1 MSEPEQSAVPTAAML
16 VIGDEI
22 LSGRTQD
29 SNFAYLAKFL
39 AALGIDLREGRI
51 VADDEAGIVAA
62 ITALRARYD
71 YVFTSGGIGPTH
83 DDITTDAVAKAFST
97 PVSVHPEAFA
107 QLAGRYAPGEF
118 TPARQRMA
126 RIPEGA
132 LLIRNS
138 VSVAPGFQ
146 LANVFVMAGVPMIF
160 RAMLE
165 DVAPR
170 LRRGSLVRAV
180 TIRASVG
187 EGRIADALRA
197 LQGNHKDVVI
207 GSYPYFREDGY
218 GVQLVARG
226 RNLAAV
232 EAAAMAIELMLVE
245 AGVASERLSG

>member
-1 MSEPEQSAVPTAAML
+1 MSDPEQSPAPSAAML

-51 VADDEAGIVAA
+51 VADDEAGIIAA
-62 ITALRARYD
+62 ITALRGSYD

-83 DDITTDAVAKAFST
+83 DDITTDAVAKAFAT

-107 QLAGRYAPGEF
+107 RLAERYAPGEF

-132 LLIRNS
+132 HLIRNA

-146 LANVFVMAGVPMIF
+146 LANVFVMAGVPMVF

-170 LRRGSLVRAV
+170 LRRGALVRAV
-180 TIRASVG
+180 TIRASIG

-197 LQGNHKDVVI
+197 LQGEHKDVVI

-232 EAAAMAIELMLVE
+232 EAAAVAIERMLIA
-245 AGVASERLSG
+245 AGAAGERLNG